1 MARNDNMDENFA
13 EIRLSFV
20 MLQASCFIICLYFV
34 QCRYEKLHRWDEAL
48 RAYTMKSSQASGP
61 LQNLDAT
68 LGRAITSFLLRS
80 TLHLQSLSLTNH
92 EKYFP

>member
-1 MARNDNMDENFA
+1 MMFQ
-13 EIRLSFV
+13 V
-20 MLQASCFIICLYFV
+20 SCFIICLNFV

-68 LGRAITSFLLRS
+68 LGRVITFLLLCH
-80 TLHLQSLSLTNH
+80 TLHLQGFVTFQS
-92 EKYFP
+92 